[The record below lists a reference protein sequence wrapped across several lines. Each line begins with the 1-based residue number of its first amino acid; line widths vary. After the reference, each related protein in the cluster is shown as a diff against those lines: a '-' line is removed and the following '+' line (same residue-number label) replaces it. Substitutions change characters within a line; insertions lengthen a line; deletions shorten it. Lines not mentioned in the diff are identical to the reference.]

1 MKSLKDTMSRIGSL
15 KDYRGKDRIIT
26 SFDLQDI
33 IKQAPPVKLFYSKL
47 PTLDHAING
56 FEPGEVI
63 VVSGPT
69 KGGKTLLGQT
79 LTVNLEKQDVRSLWF
94 SYELTPRQ
102 FLNRFGEI
110 PFFLIP
116 KELKPYALDWMQER
130 IAEALIKHGIQAV
143 FIDHLHF
150 LFDMARSRNPS
161 LEIGQII
168 RWLKTIAIEL
178 NLVIF
183 LLCHFQK
190 IRPDSEPDHSNI
202 RDSSFVSQESDTGLV
217 LWRVKDSENHAWLK
231 VCYSRRT
238 GTLEKKVRIVKI
250 DGLLREV
257 DYD

>member
-1 MKSLKDTMSRIGSL
+1 MMKKIGSSL
-15 KDYRGKDRIIT
+15 RDYHGEDEVIT
-26 SFDLQDI
+26 SLELLDL
-33 IKQAPPVKLFYSKL
+33 IKKQVPIEPIYSKL
-47 PTLDHAING
+47 PTLDKVLDG

-63 VVSGPT
+63 AISGPT

-79 LTVNLEKQDVRSLWF
+79 LTTNFEEQNIRSLWF

-102 FLNRFGEI
+102 FLSRFEEI

-116 KELKPYALDWMQER
+116 KMLKAYALDWMQER
-130 IAEALIKHGIQAV
+130 ILEATHKYGIRVV

-150 LFDMARSRNPS
+150 LFDIARSKNTS
-161 LEIGQII
+161 LEIGQIM

-178 NLVIF
+178 NVIIF

-190 IRPDSEPDHSNI
+190 IRSDDEPDHSNI
-202 RDSSFVSQESDTGLV
+202 RDSSFVAQESDTGLV

-238 GTLEKKVRIVKI
+238 GTLEKKIKIVKI
-250 DGLLREV
+250 NNLLREV